1 MVGRLAFI
9 ACLMLAPVAGI
20 PEAALE
26 SNTALPAV
34 TTTPTAS
41 SATLPAA
48 VSATAGNAAPL
59 EPRLAGLEPYK
70 PEANK
75 PVEDFFVVSIVSLPF
90 TALWSVVGAAAVASI
105 SQKQFPPVFSNEAIL
120 STAAIAVGSSLAIG
134 LLSVSWGKGHSDKAV
149 IP

>member
-1 MVGRLAFI
+1 MVGRLALI
-9 ACLMLAPVAGI
+9 TCLLLAPVPGI
-20 PEAALE
+20 PDAAPV
-26 SNTALPAV
+26 SSATA
-34 TTTPTAS
+34 TTPTAS
-41 SATLPAA
+41 S
-48 VSATAGNAAPL
+48 AAPL

-105 SQKQFPPVFSNEAIL
+105 AQKQFPPTFSNEAII

-149 IP
+149 TPK